1 MTTTERPSILLAED
15 DPNLSILLKDFLTIV
30 GYKVLLC
37 HDGKSALEEFS
48 SDIDLC
54 ILDVMMPGKDGFA
67 VAEEIKER
75 SPEMPLIFLTAKN
88 MQEDRLKGFRSGC
101 DDYLTK
107 PFSTE
112 ELDLRIKA
120 ILRRCQRQRLHEAAV
135 KEFEQLT
142 IGQYI
147 FDHSNMQLRYG
158 DDSPI
163 TLTRKESDLLWFLSL
178 NRNQLLTREFVLK
191 KVWGSDDYFIGRSM
205 DVFITKLRKHLKRD
219 PDLAITN
226 VHGVGF
232 RFEVPEL
239 D

>member
-1 MTTTERPSILLAED
+1 MNTTERPVILLAED

-30 GYKVLLC
+30 GYKVILC
-37 HDGKSALEEFS
+37 HDGKSALEHFS
-48 SDIDLC
+48 NDVDLC
-54 ILDVMMPGKDGFA
+54 VLDVMMPLKDGFTLA
-67 VAEEIKER
+67 GEIKARNAEV
-75 SPEMPLIFLTAKN
+75 PIVFLTAKN
-88 MQEDRLKGFRSGC
+88 MQEDRLKGFHAGC

-120 ILRRCQRQRLHEAAV
+120 ILRRCQRQKLHEAAV
-135 KEFEQLT
+135 LQQEKIR
-142 IGQYI
+142 IGEYS
-147 FDHSNMQLRYG
+147 FDHNNMQLRYREE
-158 DDSPI
+158 DPV
-163 TLTRKESDLLWFLSL
+163 TLTRKESDLLFFLSA

-219 PDLAITN
+219 NGLAITN

-232 RFEVPEL
+232 RFEVPET